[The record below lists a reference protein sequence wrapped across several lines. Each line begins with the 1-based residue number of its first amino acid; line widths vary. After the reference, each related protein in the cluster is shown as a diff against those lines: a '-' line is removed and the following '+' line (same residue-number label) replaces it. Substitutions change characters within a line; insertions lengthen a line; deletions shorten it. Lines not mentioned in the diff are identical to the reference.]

1 MSPNWLLS
9 VKLDPFGTDL
19 KFYYYYFYYD
29 YDDDDDYFC
38 WIDLWRMFFTIWL
51 KKKFE

>member
-9 VKLDPFGTDL
+9 LKLDPFGTDL

-29 YDDDDDYFC
+29 YDDDDYFSELISGGC
-38 WIDLWRMFFTIWL
+38 SLL
-51 KKKFE
+51 YG

>member
-19 KFYYYYFYYD
+19 KFYYYYYFYYD
-29 YDDDDDYFC
+29 YDDDDYFSEL
-38 WIDLWRMFFTIWL
+38 ISKGSSLL
-51 KKKFE
+51 YG

>member
-19 KFYYYYFYYD
+19 KFYYYYYFYYD
-29 YDDDDDYFC
+29 YDDDDYFSELISGGC
-38 WIDLWRMFFTIWL
+38 SLL
-51 KKKFE
+51 YG